1 MNTSDAS
8 GLRTHLVSI
17 AIGIV
22 LAVTGLIL
30 WQTTATVDL
39 PILTLSKVGVVL
51 LVLGLVEIL
60 VSGAAAAWPAT
71 RHRKFP
77 L

>member
-1 MNTSDAS
+1 M
-8 GLRTHLVSI
+8 
-17 AIGIV
+17 
-22 LAVTGLIL
+22 IL
-30 WQTTATVDL
+30 WQSTGSVDL
-39 PILTLSKVGVVL
+39 VVFSLSKVNVVL
-51 LVLGLVEIL
+51 LVFGLLKIA

>member
-1 MNTSDAS
+1 M
-8 GLRTHLVSI
+8 SI
-17 AIGIV
+17 AIGIF
-22 LAVTGLIL
+22 LAGAGLIL
-30 WQTTATVDL
+30 WQTTGSVDL
-39 PILTLSKVGVVL
+39 VVFSLSKVGVVPLVFGL
-51 LVLGLVEIL
+51 LEIA